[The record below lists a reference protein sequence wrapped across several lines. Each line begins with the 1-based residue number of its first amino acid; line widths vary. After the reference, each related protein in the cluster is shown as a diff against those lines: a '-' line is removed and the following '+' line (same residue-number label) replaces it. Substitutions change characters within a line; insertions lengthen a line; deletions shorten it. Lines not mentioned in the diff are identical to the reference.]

1 MTSRSKLKRHSLQM
15 WLHLSSLRR
24 PVQGSSSFPHVY
36 NFSIDF
42 FFQIPGLSLPTRF
55 RFTVSYFPPPTS
67 KACISS
73 NNTDLRFSTV
83 YFQAWRSVDRR
94 EDADVEIGSIGFSFS
109 ALTSTMTRLRLRAR
123 RRRTWQSEVSFQVKM
138 ILLCIRILQTLPK
151 AFKNYRKNK

>member
-42 FFQIPGLSLPTRF
+42 FSRFQDILSQHGSDSLSLIFLHRRRRPVSAAITRTWGLAP
-55 RFTVSYFPPPTS
+55 FTSRLGVRS
-67 KACISS
+67 
-73 NNTDLRFSTV
+73 TDERTRTWKLV
-83 YFQAWRSVDRR
+83 
-94 EDADVEIGSIGFSFS
+94 SIGFSFS

>member
-42 FFQIPGLSLPTRF
+42 FFQIPGHSLPTRF

-94 EDADVEIGSIGFSFS
+94 EDADVEIGFHRFFFFCLNLDNDAAAAQS
-109 ALTSTMTRLRLRAR
+109 AAASHGTVWSQFPGENDSAMH
-123 RRRTWQSEVSFQVKM
+123 KN
-138 ILLCIRILQTLPK
+138 LQTLPK